1 MNLKLHNISK
11 LGVFALSIV
20 LLTEISLVPTL
31 QIGVQGHPDRIMA
44 SHV

>member
-31 QIGVQGHPDRIMA
+31 QIGVQGQ
-44 SHV
+44 VQQQ